1 MAGTGVLPFVRGI
14 DLSGNDFSGGLFPK
28 CVREMAVLRWL
39 KLNHTNLDKL
49 PEELS
54 SLKNLEHLQMTH
66 NALSSVHGELSD
78 LPCLRSV
85 VVRNNQIKTS
95 GIPTDIFDM
104 QDLNIIDFNRNALK
118 ETPPNLDHATG
129 AIVLNLSHNNLESIP
144 NQVLILSD
152 NPLFHFQLKQLPCM
166 SHLRVL
172 RMRKTQRSSANMP
185 TTFENLL
192 SLEEVDFSCNELTE
206 IPEAMYK
213 LENLKR
219 LNISDNCIEKFEPF
233 AECWPKLEVL
243 NLSRNKLTALPDLL
257 TRMQNL
263 KKLYVNE
270 NQLTFDGVPTGIG
283 KLINLEIFQAAHN
296 RLELVPEGVCRCVK
310 LRRLKLNNNRLVT
323 MPSSVYFLVDLVE
336 LDVRNNVDLVMP
348 PRPKERLKERLA
360 FYNIDFSLEH
370 QMHLAE
376 ASSSSSVGSGHTS
389 VTKDPVSRK
398 IQYLRRRRGQTEADT
413 EQRKILR
420 GMTDCASGRLADEQA
435 SVDQAEQQCK
445 SKRWDE
451 ALEKPAIDY
460 SELFDPDVGQL
471 PGVTVFEIENFLP
484 NQLEDV
490 FHGKFY
496 EGDCYIVLRT
506 TLDASGNLEWQI
518 YYWIGEHA
526 TVDKMA
532 CAAIHAVNLRNFLGA
547 NCRTIR
553 EEMNDESDEFLD
565 IFNQDIIYVEGG
577 RTPSGFFTIEQVHRP
592 PRLYRVSTVAK
603 RLNFYSVPLSW
614 NSLDPRF
621 VFLLDT
627 VEKLTVWLVV
637 GTENF
642 HIYLAANTSN
652 NKHNRY
658 GERSKMVLR
667 TKARLFAEKMNKT
680 ERKGVAE
687 IEIFKQN
694 AEPDDFL
701 DLLDCKH
708 DGPREPIVQHV
719 PDNFQLPKAILYK
732 VCLGMGYLEL
742 PQVKIPRLGLKQ
754 EMLESRCV
762 YILDCYVDLFL
773 WIGKKSTRLVRAAGS
788 KLTAELHAMLN
799 RPSHSSIN
807 HVCEGTESMMFK
819 SKFVDW
825 DDVIA
830 VDFTRTAESVQRR
843 GVDLNIILEKDKM
856 KTDLAA
862 LFLDRQA
869 MLSDEESDRL
879 IEDYNEGWL
888 LSCLL
893 DVGVCII
900 LLCDPF
906 ADVELMEPFVLEG
919 KRFNRL
925 PPEEF
930 GIFYSS
936 DCYVFLCRYSVPP
949 EGIDEVQSGEIQA
962 EEAKVAGDGEEE
974 ADGNGSSETGA
985 EADFQCVVYFW
996 QGRDASNMGWLMFTF
1011 SLLPKF
1017 KSLFKDKVDVV
1028 RTNQQQENQKFLS
1041 HFKKRFVIRQGRRNL
1056 CLFPG
1061 FQNWPRL
1068 YQLRANGGAI
1078 NSRTVQIDCDSSLL
1092 NSEFC
1097 SALTVPFNVPDEN
1110 GHRGCI
1116 FLWIGSRALAS
1127 QVELL
1132 SDVVDRRLNPAKWP
1146 VERVREGEEPELF
1159 WNSIGGRK
1167 PYEHNANFMRYSRLF
1182 RCTNEKGYFVVSEK
1196 TIDFCQDD
1204 LDDDDV
1210 MILDNGD
1217 QIIMWVGSNA
1227 SEVEVKLA
1235 FKAMQV
1241 YFQHLRLKQPDRPRK
1256 LAATVKGKEPKNF
1269 KKCFHAWAKHKHP
1282 AGEV

>member
-1 MAGTGVLPFVRGI
+1 LLLNEEKIILFFIKKISRMAGTGVLPFVRGI

-144 NQVLILSD
+144 NQLLVHMCDLLYLDLSG
-152 NPLFHFQLKQLPCM
+152 NKLTMLPPQI
-166 SHLRVL
+166 R
-172 RMRKTQRSSANMP
+172 Q
-185 TTFENLL
+185 
-192 SLEEVDFSCNELTE
+192 
-206 IPEAMYK
+206 
-213 LENLKR
+213 
-219 LNISDNCIEKFEPF
+219 KFEPF

-506 TLDASGNLEWQI
+506 TLDASGNLDWQI

-637 GTENF
+637 GAKNF
-642 HIYLAANTSN
+642 HIYLAANNSN

-900 LLCDPF
+900 LLCVPF

-919 KRFNRL
+919 K
-925 PPEEF
+925 
-930 GIFYSS
+930 S

-962 EEAKVAGDGEEE
+962 EEAK
-974 ADGNGSSETGA
+974 
-985 EADFQCVVYFW
+985 
-996 QGRDASNMGWLMFTF
+996 GRDASNMGWLMFTF

-1167 PYEHNANFMRYSRLF
+1167 PYEHNADFMRYSRLF

-1282 AGEV
+1282 AGEI

>member
-1 MAGTGVLPFVRGI
+1 
-14 DLSGNDFSGGLFPK
+14 
-28 CVREMAVLRWL
+28 
-39 KLNHTNLDKL
+39 
-49 PEELS
+49 
-54 SLKNLEHLQMTH
+54 
-66 NALSSVHGELSD
+66 
-78 LPCLRSV
+78 
-85 VVRNNQIKTS
+85 
-95 GIPTDIFDM
+95 
-104 QDLNIIDFNRNALK
+104 
-118 ETPPNLDHATG
+118 
-129 AIVLNLSHNNLESIP
+129 
-144 NQVLILSD
+144 LILSD
-152 NPLFHFQLKQLPCM
+152 NPLFHFQLKQLPYM

-185 TTFENLL
+185 ATFENLL

-213 LENLKR
+213 LENLRR
-219 LNISDNCIEKFEPF
+219 LNVSDNCIEKFEPF

-257 TRMQNL
+257 TKMQSL
-263 KKLYVNE
+263 KRLYVNE

-348 PRPKERLKERLA
+348 PRPKERLRERLA

-376 ASSSSSVGSGHTS
+376 ASSSSSVGSSHTS

-413 EQRKILR
+413 EQRKILK
-420 GMTDCASGRLADEQA
+420 GMTDCASGRLADEQGR
-435 SVDQAEQQCK
+435 VDEAEQQCK

-484 NQLEDV
+484 NQLEEV

-506 TLDASGNLEWQI
+506 TYDVAGNLDWQI

-577 RTPSGFFTIEQVHRP
+577 RTPSGFFTIEEVHRP

-603 RLNFYSVPLSW
+603 RLNFYSVPLSL

-627 VEKLTVWLVV
+627 VEKLTVW
-637 GTENF
+637 
-642 HIYLAANTSN
+642 
-652 NKHNRY
+652 Y

-687 IEIFKQN
+687 IEICKQN

-708 DGPREPIVQHV
+708 DGPREPIVEHV

-788 KLTAELHAMLN
+788 KLTAELHSMLN
-799 RPSHSSIN
+799 RPSHASIN

-879 IEDYNEGWL
+879 IEDYNE
-888 LSCLL
+888 
-893 DVGVCII
+893 
-900 LLCDPF
+900 
-906 ADVELMEPFVLEG
+906 DVELMEPFVLEG

-949 EGIDEVQSGEIQA
+949 EGGDEVQSGEIQA
-962 EEAKVAGDGEEE
+962 EEAKTAGGGEEE
-974 ADGNGSSETGA
+974 AEANGSSGIGGA

-1068 YQLRANGGAI
+1068 YQLRANGGSI

-1116 FLWIGSRALAS
+1116 FLWIGSRTPAS

-1132 SDVVDRRLNPAKWP
+1132 ADVADRRLNPAKWP
-1146 VERVREGEEPELF
+1146 VQRVREGEEPELF
-1159 WNSIGGRK
+1159 WTSIGGRK
-1167 PYEHNANFMRYSRLF
+1167 PYEPNADFMRYSRLF

-1241 YFQHLRLKQPDRPRK
+1241 SLFFEK
-1256 LAATVKGKEPKNF
+1256 
-1269 KKCFHAWAKHKHP
+1269 
-1282 AGEV
+1282 